1 MNNTVNN
8 TMLAVRKP
16 TPLVRVWYST
26 GSPGT
31 PLVCRWVRVDA
42 ATVGVNTVEQKSDQP
57 GGLLL
62 CA

>member
-1 MNNTVNN
+1 MNN
-8 TMLAVRKP
+8 TMLALRKP
-16 TPLVRVWYST
+16 TPLVRVGYST

-42 ATVGVNTVEQKSDQP
+42 ATVGVNTVEEKNDES